1 MKYRMI
7 PIYFVL
13 ILPISTHAMTGFLEI
28 QPITQYI
35 GRGGAASAI
44 VNGQAAMFYNPAGL
58 ANTHNFGITINQIN
72 WFSDSDIYYL
82 AVAKNLSNY
91 GNVGIAFFMFNLD
104 EQNKINLGTYQPYIA
119 YFSLGYGF
127 SINRNI
133 SVGIS
138 SKILTSKMYF
148 YGIGVGSGNGYS
160 VDLGLQVKNILTTLT
175 VDIDFPNLP
184 FSSMSPKTRTKGLSF
199 GASINNLGPEF
210 IYTIDAY
217 TEEEKLLKTIRV
229 GAGYNIIQSNLL
241 SLQLSYDYLKEIKNA
256 DHSNSY
262 NYQMFG
268 GEITILN
275 IISLQKGKQVIK
287 GLRNYDYSMFGI
299 SIGTECLQFNFSIFD
314 RHFKDTRKNFG
325 FTVLF

>member
-13 ILPISTHAMTGFLEI
+13 ILPISIYAMTGFLEI

-44 VNGQAAMFYNPAGL
+44 VNGPAAMFYNPAGL
-58 ANTHNFGITINQIN
+58 ANTHNFGVTINQIN
-72 WFSDSDIYYL
+72 WLFDSNIYYL

-91 GNVGIAFFMFNLD
+91 GNVGIALFKATLEEHDRTD
-104 EQNKINLGTYQPYIA
+104 EYGNYLCTDQPYIT

-138 SKILTSKMYF
+138 SKVLTSKMYF

-160 VDLGLQVKNILTTLT
+160 VDLGLQVRNILTTLT

-217 TEEEKLLKTIRV
+217 TEEDLE
-229 GAGYNIIQSNLL
+229 N
-241 SLQLSYDYLKEIKNA
+241 
-256 DHSNSY
+256 
-262 NYQMFG
+262 
-268 GEITILN
+268 
-275 IISLQKGKQVIK
+275 
-287 GLRNYDYSMFGI
+287 
-299 SIGTECLQFNFSIFD
+299 
-314 RHFKDTRKNFG
+314 
-325 FTVLF
+325 